1 MHTFTV
7 DVVMFNFR
15 IIHVLLNHHQSKIA
29 IYRLQRWG
37 CGVNSLHDAK
47 ILQIPYYTRVLN
59 SNDSAIETFSIKL
72 QKHKIA
78 NTDYFTIVYIYPKSK
93 CEILKLYVFLAFYLG
108 FTAFTA
114 ILSVKVFK
122 IKVNFVLSVH
132 VGPKLISSY
141 LKFTYYV
148 SQTFGI

>member
-1 MHTFTV
+1 MANLDKIITFFFVVSSRNSFVDIINSKKNSKSHTLCIRPPWMWLCLTSGLY
-7 DVVMFNFR
+7 MYYY
-15 IIHVLLNHHQSKIA
+15 NHHQSKVA

-78 NTDYFTIVYIYPKSK
+78 NTDYFIIVYIYPKSK
-93 CEILKLYVFLAFYLG
+93 SEILKLYVFLSFYLG

-114 ILSVKVFK
+114 IL
-122 IKVNFVLSVH
+122 
-132 VGPKLISSY
+132 
-141 LKFTYYV
+141 
-148 SQTFGI
+148 